1 MEEDE
6 NHDSNEEDDNN
17 DDNRYTK
24 VDNDVFNPIEGY
36 EEDKHEEKKD
46 NPEEALQIKDV
57 QKKSDPNKKL
67 ERFKIILLGEKGVG
81 KTSLIER
88 YVSNKFSNF
97 EGPSMTDSVRTKK
110 YDVDKN
116 LTVELSINDSNE
128 VENLDKYPK
137 SYYRDAHGA
146 IIVFSLTDPN
156 SFERITYWKEELDS
170 NGERDVVCC
179 YLGNQSDRTA
189 DRKVNLE
196 EIKNKVDDNLY
207 YDVSAK
213 TGNNVSLAF
222 EQLTINIIEKQ
233 KEEKKNNVD
242 RVKRGKEG
250 RQTLDLNQDKA
261 AVEQSKKKCC

>member
-1 MEEDE
+1 MEEEE

-36 EEDKHEEKKD
+36 EEDKPEEKKD
-46 NPEEALQIKDV
+46 NPEEALQIKEV
-57 QKKSDPNKKL
+57 QKKSDQNKKL

-207 YDVSAK
+207 
-213 TGNNVSLAF
+213 
-222 EQLTINIIEKQ
+222 
-233 KEEKKNNVD
+233 
-242 RVKRGKEG
+242 
-250 RQTLDLNQDKA
+250 
-261 AVEQSKKKCC
+261 

>member
-36 EEDKHEEKKD
+36 EEDKPEEKKD

-233 KEEKKNNVD
+233 KEEKNNPDKV
-242 RVKRGKEG
+242 VRGKEG
-250 RQTLDLNQDKA
+250 RKSWDLEDMKKA
-261 AVEQSKKKCC
+261 KKKKKCC